1 MSDPRKEL
9 TEVSDELL
17 QVLRDLRAAEEMK
30 RQLTIG
36 TPEFNRLAAEVEQL
50 SERVYRLAAV
60 ERSTGER
67 LPLDD
72 NSIGDIEMGSL
83 DDQVS

>member
-1 MSDPRKEL
+1 MSDPRREL
-9 TEVSDELL
+9 TDVSDELL

-30 RQLTIG
+30 RQVTIG

-50 SERVYRLAAV
+50 SEEVYRLAAE
-60 ERSTGER
+60 ERSAGDR

-83 DDQVS
+83 DDH